1 MSNVSTFSAHNAM
14 MREQFLAVVLPHI
27 GEVPTKPFIKA
38 LVHTVANGTMV
49 IPTEEWGGKHG
60 FLTLVAKER

>member
-1 MSNVSTFSAHNAM
+1 M

-60 FLTLVAKER
+60 FLTLVVKER